1 MFLDRR
7 GLFKLMHANCLS
19 KGKGNFLIPENA
31 EESHFTE
38 INRNRKLH
46 RISTRQIV
54 PA

>member
-1 MFLDRR
+1 
-7 GLFKLMHANCLS
+7 MHANGIC

-38 INRNRKLH
+38 INRNRKFY
-46 RISTRQIV
+46 RISKKQIV